1 MPTPTSEKRKRG
13 AQPGNLNARTH
24 GLTPRPKPPEYR
36 TEKLT
41 QVDLTAEIHILRQ
54 QLVRLNDA
62 ALQAASLAET
72 VEIARVIAQ
81 TASALSRL
89 SRAQVIVFK
98 TDAPEESEDD
108 ILTQSIWQAFKEIT
122 EEWGLDDNERLAKPA
137 PTRPAPTISP
147 LASPPSY
154 RSTPAPDDPPPP
166 SC

>member
-72 VEIARVIAQ
+72 VEISRVIAQ

-89 SRAQVIVFK
+89 IRAQVVVF
-98 TDAPEESEDD
+98 TADAPEDSPADD
-108 ILTQSIWQAFKEIT
+108 FYNQLVQAIDAMALEKFGPENPAEIHPT
-122 EEWGLDDNERLAKPA
+122 PPRPGRLPA
-137 PTRPAPTISP
+137 
-147 LASPPSY
+147 ASPPSY
-154 RSTPAPDDPPPP
+154 RASSAPDDPPPRRADH
-166 SC
+166 